1 MYCFLKIC
9 IPLPACLLHLIQKA
23 LTKHKGQRQEL
34 IAAVQDSDKRY
45 SSLKGNFKP
54 LSTVETVS
62 IAVLAE

>member
-1 MYCFLKIC
+1 
-9 IPLPACLLHLIQKA
+9 
-23 LTKHKGQRQEL
+23 L
-34 IAAVQDSDKRY
+34 IAAVQDSEKKY